1 MLVLRVPMLWAA
13 IAFAA
18 PSPAPS
24 AARPPNVVVILADD
38 MGWGDLGT
46 FGHPTIRTP
55 RLDRMAAEGQKWTSF
70 YVGESVCTPSRA
82 ALLTGRLP
90 IRNGMYPMNDARRV
104 LFPDSAGGL
113 PASEITI
120 AEMLQTRGYT
130 STAIGKWHL
139 GHLPPF
145 LPMAHGF
152 EHYFGIPYS
161 NDMDMVPMPG
171 ATIGGEDPRKRDR
184 MMNPKVAYWS
194 VPLMRDE
201 KVVERPAD
209 QSSITRR
216 YTEEAVRFIREHASQ
231 PFFLYLAHTMPH
243 MPLFAS
249 ADFAGKSRRGRYG
262 DVIEEIDWSVGRVL
276 DTLRELGLDQQT
288 LVVFSSDNGPW
299 ALFDEQAGS
308 SGPLRGAKGGTFEG
322 GMRVPTIFWWPGA
335 IRPAVVSD
343 MGAAMDLLPTLATL
357 SGAAAPRDRI
367 LDGYDLT
374 GVLLR
379 NEPSPRQDVFYYRG
393 PKLYAL
399 RHGAYKAHFFT
410 RPEYG
415 KAPEVAHHTPL
426 LYDLDQDP
434 GEKYDVAARH
444 PEVIAAIRS
453 IAAEHAR
460 SVQPVES
467 QIVKR
472 LPNQAGL
479 SGGRAEGGAAGR
491 PPRR

>member
-1 MLVLRVPMLWAA
+1 MPAFWVPTLLAA
-13 IAFAA
+13 LGSAA
-18 PSPAPS
+18 PSPAP
-24 AARPPNVVVILADD
+24 APARPPNVVIVFADD

-46 FGHPTIRTP
+46 FGNPTIRTP
-55 RLDRMAAEGQKWTSF
+55 RLDRMASEGQKWTSF

-90 IRNGMYPMNDARRV
+90 IRSGMYPMDEARRV

-120 AEMLQTRGYT
+120 AEMLAGRGYV

-161 NDMDMVPMPG
+161 NDMDMIPIPG
-171 ATIGGEDPRKRDR
+171 AAIGGEDPRKRGR
-184 MMNPKVAYWS
+184 MMDPRIEYWS

-201 KVVERPAD
+201 KVAERPAD
-209 QSSITRR
+209 QTSITRR
-216 YTEEAVRFIREHASQ
+216 YTEEATRFIREHASQ

-249 ADFAGKSRRGRYG
+249 PEFAGKSRRGRYG
-262 DVIEEIDWSVGRVL
+262 DVIEELDWSVGQVI
-276 DTLRELGLDQQT
+276 DTLRALGLEQNT

-299 ALFDEQAGS
+299 SLFDEQGGS
-308 SGPLRGAKGGTFEG
+308 AGPLRGAKGGTFEG
-322 GMRVPTIFWWPGA
+322 GMRVPTIFWWPGT
-335 IRPAVVSD
+335 IRPGVVTD
-343 MGAAMDLLPTLATL
+343 MGATLDLLPTLATL

-374 GVLLR
+374 GALLR

-393 PKLYAL
+393 PRLFAV
-399 RHGAYKAHFFT
+399 RHGSYKAHFFT
-410 RPEYG
+410 QPEFG
-415 KAPEVAHHTPL
+415 GQPAAAHDPPL
-426 LYDLDQDP
+426 LYNLDEDP

-444 PEVIAAIRS
+444 PDVIAAIRR

-460 SVQPVES
+460 TVQPVEN
-467 QIVKR
+467 QLVKR
-472 LPNQAGL
+472 VGK
-479 SGGRAEGGAAGR
+479 
-491 PPRR
+491 

>member
-1 MLVLRVPMLWAA
+1 MLVLWVPALVAA
-13 IAFAA
+13 LGLAA
-18 PSPAPS
+18 PPSPA
-24 AARPPNVVVILADD
+24 AARPPNVVIVFADD
-38 MGWGDLGT
+38 MGWGDVGT
-46 FGHPTIRTP
+46 FGSPTIRTP
-55 RLDRMAAEGQKWTSF
+55 RLDRMAGEGQKWTSF

-90 IRNGMYPMNDARRV
+90 IRNGMYPMDEARRV

-113 PASEITI
+113 PASEVTI
-120 AEMLQTRGYT
+120 AEMLREKGYV

-161 NDMDMVPMPG
+161 NDMDMIPIPG
-171 ATIGGEDPRKRDR
+171 AAIGGEDPRKRGR
-184 MMNPKVAYWS
+184 MMDPKIEYWS

-201 KVVERPAD
+201 KVAERPAD
-209 QSSITRR
+209 QTSITRR
-216 YTEEAVRFIREHASQ
+216 YTGEATRFIREHASQ

-249 ADFAGKSRRGRYG
+249 PEFAGRSRRGRYG
-262 DVIEEIDWSVGRVL
+262 DVIEEIDWSVGQVI
-276 DTLRELGLDQQT
+276 DTLRALALEQNT

-299 ALFDEQAGS
+299 SLFDEQGGS
-308 SGPLRGAKGGTFEG
+308 AGPLRGAKGGTFEG
-322 GMRVPTIFWWPGA
+322 GMRVPTIFWWPGT
-335 IRPAVVSD
+335 IRPGVVTD
-343 MGAAMDLLPTLATL
+343 VGATLDLLPTLATL

-379 NEPSPRQDVFYYRG
+379 GEASPRQDVFYYRG
-393 PKLYAL
+393 PRLYAL
-399 RHGAYKAHFFT
+399 RHGPYKAHFFT
-410 RPEYG
+410 QTEFGGEP
-415 KAPEVAHHTPL
+415 AAAHDPPL
-426 LYDLDQDP
+426 LYNLDEDP

-444 PEVIAAIRS
+444 PDVIAAIRR
-453 IAAEHAR
+453 IAADHAR
-460 SVQPVES
+460 TVQPVDN

-472 LPNQAGL
+472 LSQ
-479 SGGRAEGGAAGR
+479 
-491 PPRR
+491 